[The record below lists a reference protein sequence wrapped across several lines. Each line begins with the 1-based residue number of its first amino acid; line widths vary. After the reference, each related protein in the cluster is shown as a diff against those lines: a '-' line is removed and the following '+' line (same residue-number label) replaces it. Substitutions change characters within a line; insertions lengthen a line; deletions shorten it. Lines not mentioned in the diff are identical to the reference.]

1 MSTTVA
7 PDPARGWPAVA
18 TLIAAAFVL
27 AACAGQGRP
36 SPELTQA
43 VALERQGQYQQ
54 AIPFRQSIADAAVA
68 GESEDLVAAASAFYN
83 LAADQLYVAQT
94 QTMFEHKD
102 MAALFEAARTNAAR
116 ALAFD
121 ERHYDKDDQ
130 RLAGPLVQLGLAARF
145 QNRPDDAA
153 RFFDRALAIDKKT
166 LGPTDSSVAD
176 MLFQIAELDESTM
189 RFTEEEPVLK
199 EELAIEDQRAA
210 GKPPTD
216 PAALRVAQG
225 LDQIANF
232 EINRFGRYD
241 LAEQYSERSL
251 AIREKGLQA
260 DDPLIGESLLGLAE
274 VYRNEN
280 RLAEAEPLLKRA
292 IAIKEKKYGADS
304 KEVAIVLNILAGVYD
319 GLDRHAEQRETLLRM
334 LAIDRKVFGDD
345 DLDTATVRSQIGDLD
360 RREGHFDDAAT
371 QLAQAFAITD
381 KGGQR
386 GNLTAAAVDI
396 NLAKLGLAQ
405 RRYGDAEAATR
416 RALAIYQPI
425 ANGSFPELIAAH
437 DVLAKTL
444 LNEHR
449 VADAFAELSAAL
461 VGLRERALVEQ
472 TGRSSGGLSERR
484 GERNLF
490 VDHIDVAA
498 AVAEETPARRAAL
511 EADAYE
517 TAQLAQASST
527 AEAVAGMAARFA
539 AGDDALA
546 VIIRERQDAEAQW
559 RQLDGALVQASAQPP
574 AQRDVAGEAAMRA
587 KLQALDA
594 RLATIDK
601 RISAEFPK
609 YAEIADPAP
618 VPLVATQKLLRPGE
632 AMLVYLVGDDETY
645 FWAMTASRAEMFR
658 APIGRQAL
666 DQAVVGLRRGLDP
679 TDLNIATL
687 SDIPPFDVTAAWQL
701 YQKIFAPA
709 EAIIGDAKMV
719 YVVPDAA
726 LQSLPLGVLVTAKP
740 QEPIA
745 DLPGYRAVPWLAR
758 RYATTVVPSV
768 SSLGMLR
775 TFAAQRRAPQPFLGI
790 GDPSLG
796 KSQGDTRG
804 IKPTRLLRGGSGDVD
819 TVRALPALPETAG
832 ELRAIATALG
842 AGAQD
847 LVLADA
853 ARKPAVMKLDFVQ
866 YRVVAFATHG
876 LVAGDITGLAEPALV
891 LTPPPGK
898 GTPSDDGLLTASEVS
913 QLSFDADWVV
923 LSACNTAAG
932 DGSPDAEGL
941 SGLAKAFFYAGSR
954 TLLVSHWPVVSEATV
969 KLTTGTFAALAQTP
983 GLSRA
988 VALQRAI
995 LALQADKSEPYFAH
1009 PMFWA
1014 PFIVVGEGGA
1024 N

>member
-1 MSTTVA
+1 MLS
-7 PDPARGWPAVA
+7 G
-18 TLIAAAFVL
+18 
-27 AACAGQGRP
+27 CAGQAP
-36 SPELTQA
+36 SPALTQA
-43 VALERQGQYQQ
+43 IALEHQGQYQQ

-68 GESEDLVAAASAFYN
+68 SEGADSVTAASAFYN
-83 LAADQLYVAQT
+83 LANDQIYVAQT
-94 QTMFEHKD
+94 QRMYEHKD
-102 MAALFEAARTNAAR
+102 TTAMFAAAQANAAR

-121 ERHYDKDDQ
+121 ERHYDKDDE
-130 RLAGPLVQLGLAARF
+130 RLAGPLVQLGLVARF
-145 QNRPDDAA
+145 QDRPDDAA
-153 RFFDRALAIDKKT
+153 GFFERALAINQKAH
-166 LGPTDSSVAD
+166 GPTDSSVAD
-176 MLFQIAELDESTM
+176 VLFQIAELDENTM
-189 RFTEEEPVLK
+189 HFTEEEPVLK
-199 EELAIEDQRAA
+199 NELAIQEAQAA
-210 GKPPTD
+210 GKPAAD
-216 PAALRVAQG
+216 PARLHLAVI

-251 AIREKGLQA
+251 AIREKALPP

-274 VYRNEN
+274 VYQREN
-280 RLAEAEPLLKRA
+280 RLADAEALLKRS
-292 IAIKEKKYGADS
+292 IAIKEKQYGPDS
-304 KEVAIVLNILAGVYD
+304 KEVAIALNFLVAIYD
-319 GLDRHAEQRETLLRM
+319 GLDRRVEQRATLLRI

-345 DLDTATVRSQIGDLD
+345 DPDTATALSEIGDLD
-360 RREGHFDDAAT
+360 RREGHLDDAAT
-371 QLAQAFAITD
+371 RLGEARVIVD
-381 KGGQR
+381 KEGQS
-386 GNLTAAAVDI
+386 GNLTAASVDI
-396 NLAKLGLAQ
+396 DLAKLGLAR
-405 RRYGDAEAATR
+405 RRYGDAETATH
-416 RALAIYQPI
+416 RALAIYEPI
-425 ANGSFPELIAAH
+425 AGESFPDLIVVH
-437 DVLAKTL
+437 DVLAKIL
-444 LNEHR
+444 QGDGH
-449 VADAFAELSAAL
+449 VADAFAESSAAL
-461 VGLRERALVEQ
+461 AGLRERALVEQ

-484 GERNLF
+484 SERNLF
-490 VDHIDVAA
+490 VDHIEIAA
-498 AVAEETPARRAAL
+498 AFAEQTPARRPTL

-517 TAQLAQASST
+517 AAQLAQASST

-574 AQRDVAGEAAMRA
+574 AQRDAGGEAAMRS
-587 KLQALDA
+587 KLQALDGQ
-594 RLATIDK
+594 LATIDK
-601 RISAEFPK
+601 RIAAEFPR

-618 VPLVATQKLLRPGE
+618 VPLAATQKLLRPGE

-645 FWAMTASRAEMFR
+645 FWAMTGSRAQMFR

-679 TDLNIATL
+679 TDLSITSL

-709 EAIIGDAKMV
+709 EAIIGAAKMV

-740 QEPIA
+740 EAPIV
-745 DLPGYRAVPWLAR
+745 DLPGYRNVPWLAR
-758 RYATTVVPSV
+758 RYATTVLPSV

-775 TFAAQRRAPQPFLGI
+775 TFADRGRAAEPFLGI

-796 KSQGDTRG
+796 KSSGDTRG
-804 IKPTRLLRGGSGDVD
+804 VKPTRLLRGGSDDTD

-832 ELRAIATALG
+832 ELRAIAAELG
-842 AGAQD
+842 AGPQD

-853 ARKPAVMKLDFVQ
+853 ARKPAVMKLDFAR

-876 LVAGDITGLAEPALV
+876 LVAGDIVGLAEPALV

-898 GTPSDDGLLTASEVS
+898 ATPSDDGLLTASEVS
-913 QLSFDADWVV
+913 QLNFDADWVV

-954 TLLVSHWPVVSEATV
+954 TLLVSHWPVVSDATV

-983 GLSRA
+983 NLSRA

>member
-1 MSTTVA
+1 MSAAAA
-7 PDPARGWPAVA
+7 PRPATGWPAVA
-18 TLIAAAFVL
+18 ALIAAVVL
-27 AACAGQGRP
+27 SGCAGQAP
-36 SPELTQA
+36 SPALTQA

-68 GESEDLVAAASAFYN
+68 SEGEDSVAAASAFYN
-83 LAADQLYVAQT
+83 LANDQIYVAQT
-94 QTMFEHKD
+94 QRMFEHKD
-102 MAALFEAARTNAAR
+102 TAAMFAAVQANAAR

-121 ERHYDKDDQ
+121 ERHYDKEDP

-145 QNRPDDAA
+145 QDRPDDAA
-153 RFFDRALAIDKKT
+153 RFFDRALAINRKAH
-166 LGPTDSSVAD
+166 GPTDSSVAD
-176 MLFQIAELDESTM
+176 VLFQIAELDENTM
-189 RFTEEEPVLK
+189 RFTEEEPLLK
-199 EELAIEDQRAA
+199 DELAIQEAQAA
-210 GKPPTD
+210 GKPVAD
-216 PAALRVAQG
+216 PAWLRLALM

-251 AIREKGLQA
+251 AIREKGLSA
-260 DDPLIGESLLGLAE
+260 DDPLIGESLLGLAV

-292 IAIKEKKYGADS
+292 IAIKERKYGVDS
-304 KEVAIVLNILAGVYD
+304 KEVAIVLNILVGVDD
-319 GLDRHAEQRETLLRM
+319 GLDRHAEQRATLLRV
-334 LAIDRKVFGDD
+334 LAIFRKVFGEDD
-345 DLDTATVRSQIGDLD
+345 ADTASTLSQIGDLD
-360 RREGHFDDAAT
+360 RRDGHVEDAAKE
-371 QLAQAFAITD
+371 LDEALSIVA
-381 KGGQR
+381 KEKSS
-386 GNLTAAAVDI
+386 GNITAADVYV
-396 NLAKLGLAQ
+396 NLAKLDLVQ
-405 RRYGDAEAATR
+405 HRYGDAETAAR
-416 RALAIYQPI
+416 RALAIYEPI
-425 ANGSFPELIAAH
+425 ANDAFPALIVTR
-437 DVLAKTL
+437 DILAKAL
-444 LNEHR
+444 QGESR
-449 VADAFAELSAAL
+449 ADDALAASNAAFA
-461 VGLRERALVEQ
+461 GLRERVLVEQ
-472 TGRSSGGLSERR
+472 TGRSSGGLTERR

-498 AVAEETPARRAAL
+498 AVADQAPARRPAL

-517 TAQLAQASST
+517 AAQLAQASST

-546 VIIRERQDAEAQW
+546 TIIRERQDAEAQW
-559 RQLDGALVQASAQPP
+559 RQLDGALVQAAAQPP
-574 AQRDVAGEAAMRA
+574 AQRDAAGEAAMRA
-587 KLQALDA
+587 RRQALNA
-594 RLATIDK
+594 QLATIDK
-601 RISAEFPK
+601 RIAAEFPK

-618 VPLVATQKLLRPGE
+618 VPLAATQKLLRPGE
-632 AMLVYLVGDDETY
+632 AMVVYLVGDDVTY
-645 FWAMTASRAEMFR
+645 FWAMTESRAQMFR

-666 DQAVVGLRRGLDP
+666 DQAVIRLRRGLDP
-679 TDLNIATL
+679 TDLTIATL

-709 EAIIGDAKMV
+709 EAIIGGAKIV

-726 LQSLPLGVLVTAKP
+726 LQSLPLDVLVTAKP
-740 QEPIA
+740 QGPIT
-745 DLPGYRAVPWLAR
+745 DLSGYRDVPWLAR
-758 RYATTVVPSV
+758 RYATTVLPSV

-775 TFAAQRRAPQPFLGI
+775 TFTAQGRAPQPFLGI

-796 KSQGDTRG
+796 KSSGDTRG
-804 IKPTRLLRGGSGDVD
+804 VKPTRLLRGGSDD
-819 TVRALPALPETAG
+819 IDSVRALPDLPETAG
-832 ELRAIATALG
+832 ELRAIATELG
-842 AGAQD
+842 AGPQD
-847 LVLADA
+847 LVLAEA
-853 ARKPAVMKLDFVQ
+853 ARKPAVMKLDFAK

-876 LVAGDITGLAEPALV
+876 LVAGDIAGLAEPALV

-898 GTPSDDGLLTASEVS
+898 ATPSDDGLLTASEVS
-913 QLSFDADWVV
+913 QLNFDADWVV

-954 TLLVSHWPVVSEATV
+954 TLLVSHWPVVSDATV

-983 GLSRA
+983 GLPRA

-995 LALQADKSEPYFAH
+995 VALQDDKSEPYFAH